1 MIERARLR
9 MNTATQENPT
19 AEYAAANRDINC
31 SIETLAALWHKSS
44 HWEELMCKCWAGRQ
58 CRVQATERNPE
69 LNAAKSCQK
78 LFDLPPYLLTAA
90 ASSHRTRRNTGAFA
104 RVSPLWD
111 DAEGESEKIICG
123 NVHFHSKEYQKHYT
137 PGLATTDDP

>member
-1 MIERARLR
+1 

-31 SIETLAALWHKSS
+31 SIETLAARWHKSS

-69 LNAAKSCQK
+69 LNAATACQK
-78 LFDLPPYLLTAA
+78 LFDLPPYLLTAEQQPA
-90 ASSHRTRRNTGAFA
+90 AIGRGTRERLRG
-104 RVSPLWD
+104 SPLCGTT
-111 DAEGESEKIICG
+111 EGESEKMS
-123 NVHFHSKEYQKHYT
+123 FSTQKNT
-137 PGLATTDDP
+137 KSTTLATTDDP